1 MFLTLTRNW
10 ILNYINKKKADPAP
24 LAVFRICFG
33 IMMAISIIRFWLY
46 GWIDLLYLNP
56 KFHFKYYGFE
66 WVEVHGSLTYLIFSL
81 CLVSS
86 ILVTLGYRYKLSI
99 VTFFITFT
107 YIELMDKTTY
117 LNHYY
122 LVSSISFLMIF
133 LPCNSYFSI
142 DSKSKNK
149 IPKWTIDS
157 LKLLIVLVYLYAGLA
172 KINSDWL
179 INAQPLKIW
188 LKTKYSIP
196 LIGESL
202 LQKEFSYYLFSWG
215 GMLYDI
221 SIPFLLLFKRT
232 RVFAFIMVIIFHIL
246 TRILFP
252 PIGMFPYIMI
262 FSCIIFFDSS
272 FHKKIIE
279 FFKSFPKEKN
289 NILEDYKSIKST
301 NKNKISLF
309 FISIFFIFHFLVP
322 LRSAFYPGELFWNE
336 QGYRFSWRV
345 MLIEKTGYTTFKIVD
360 KTNGKF
366 IKVNNSDYLTMFQE
380 KQMSFQPDM
389 IHEFAQFLGDTYK
402 QKGYSNIA
410 VFAESYVTL
419 NGRPS
424 KQFIDP
430 NFNLY
435 KENISLKNK
444 KWITPSNYD
453 IKKLL

>member
-1 MFLTLTRNW
+1 MKKL
-10 ILNYINKKKADPAP
+10 ISDYLNKDSSPYP
-24 LAVFRICFG
+24 LSIYRIGFG
-33 IMMAISIIRFWLY
+33 ILVMITILRFWY
-46 GWIDLLYLNP
+46 NGWIDSLYIVP
-56 KFHFKYYGFE
+56 DFHFSYYGFS
-66 WVEVHGSLTYLIFSL
+66 WVKPMGIYTYLIFYICFFSAL
-81 CLVSS
+81 FVMLGYKYKYA
-86 ILVTLGYRYKLSI
+86 IVTLFLS
-99 VTFFITFT
+99 FT

-262 FSCIIFFDSS
+262 FSCIIFFNSS

-279 FFKSFPKEKN
+279 FFKSFSKEKN
-289 NILEDYKSIKST
+289 NILEDYKSIKGL

-309 FISIFFIFHFLVP
+309 FISGFFIFQILVP
-322 LRSAFYPGELFWNE
+322 LRSAFYTGELFWNE

-360 KTNGKF
+360 KSNGKF
-366 IKVNNSDYLTMFQE
+366 IKVNNRDYLTMFQE

-389 IHEFAQFLGDTYK
+389 ILEYAHYLGDIYK
-402 QKGYSNIA
+402 NKGFKDVSVY
-410 VFAESYVTL
+410 AESYVTL

-424 KQFIDP
+424 QQFVDPKID
-430 NFNLY
+430 LY
-435 KENISLKNK
+435 KQKRSFKHI
-444 KWITPSNYD
+444 KWIIPFTD
-453 IKKLL
+453 EIKSLL